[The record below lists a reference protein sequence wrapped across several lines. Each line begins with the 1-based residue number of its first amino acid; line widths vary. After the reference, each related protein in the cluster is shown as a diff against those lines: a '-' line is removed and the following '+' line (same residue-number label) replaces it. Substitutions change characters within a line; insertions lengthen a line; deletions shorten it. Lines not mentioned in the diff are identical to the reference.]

1 MDIEKILFIAI
12 GIFLFYLLFLSVK
25 LSIESKK
32 RNAEMLEE
40 PEEDE
45 GVLPEIQEYS
55 VTVIGKRCEVNT
67 YGSKPPRAQKEFYL
81 GFRTDDGKELIF
93 SVGEES
99 YLEVEEGQKGTVAVL
114 NDNYYGFCADE

>member
-12 GIFLFYLLFLSVK
+12 GIFLLYLLFMAVK
-25 LSIESKK
+25 LSVEGKK
-32 RNAEMLEE
+32 RNAELLEE
-40 PEEDE
+40 MEEEEE
-45 GVLPEIQEYS
+45 GLPEIQEFS

-81 GFRTDDGKELIF
+81 GFRTDDGRELIF